1 MRIAFLTPEQS
12 ASTLGAMPAGA
23 VVMEVESGRPM
34 AKSGIHVGDVV
45 VSIGGKKIGTKT
57 ICARLFLKSVQAR
70 LTILTG
76 AAAIPKPWRSTA
88 PIAKLNDAGS
98 FIDKSPMKS
107 GKQRRLEI
115 VARRKNSRSS
125 ARRWPRRLH

>member
-1 MRIAFLTPEQS
+1 MLSYRS
-12 ASTLGAMPAGA
+12 AVKRLAA
-23 VVMEVESGRPM
+23 
-34 AKSGIHVGDVV
+34 
-45 VSIGGKKIGTKT
+45 KT
-57 ICARLFLKSVQAR
+57 ICARLFLKSVQGR

-98 FIDKSPMKS
+98 FIDRSPMKS

-115 VARRKNSRSS
+115 VARRKKLAVKRKAVATAVALKNKPDRMGPGNEEML
-125 ARRWPRRLH
+125 APNKKNGAPPFRQQGYTVD

>member
-1 MRIAFLTPEQS
+1 
-12 ASTLGAMPAGA
+12 
-23 VVMEVESGRPM
+23 M
-34 AKSGIHVGDVV
+34 AKAGIHVGDVV
-45 VSIGGKKIGTKT
+45 YRSAVKRLAAKT

-70 LTILTG
+70 LNILTA
-76 AAAIPKPWRSTA
+76 AAAIAEPWRSTA
-88 PIAKLNDAGS
+88 QTAKLNDAGS

-115 VARRKNSRSS
+115 VARRKTRRSS